1 MTHKRKLFS
10 AVCLIIFV
18 AAMAALPTH
27 SAWSQ
32 EPTNKQ
38 LLERI
43 EALEAELRQ
52 LRDLLLANKETAEQA
67 KERAEAAE
75 TKALEATKTAQ
86 AVKSKSSYPSIPD
99 TIWHLAGYA
108 TAGAEF
114 RTKAD
119 EWEFG
124 GLQFNP
130 GFHFQYKDLVIF
142 EAELEI
148 EVEEDGETEFELE
161 YSHFDI
167 LLHDYATL
175 VVGKY
180 LSPVGQFQ
188 ERLHPSW
195 INKLSNAPAGFHH
208 DGAQP
213 ASEVGVQLRGGVPI
227 GERSTLTYVF
237 AIGNGP
243 RMGHEGNP
251 EFEGFGGD
259 DNKNK
264 AFGGRMAILPVPY
277 LEIGGSFWKGK
288 LEGIEGPGDLLPTSA
303 FAKVWG
309 VDAAFTRNAFDMRF
323 EYLKNTRG
331 PINSFD
337 EDHGEVEMLEKLS
350 LEAWYAQ
357 IAYRLPQLG
366 NASFTGKLEPVFR
379 YGEFRVEGSHHLEEQ
394 AHRRYNI
401 GLNYWL
407 APSAVAR
414 VGLEIRRFF
423 EEEIANETL
432 IQLQVAYGF

>member
-1 MTHKRKLFS
+1 MTHSRKLFS
-10 AVCLIIFV
+10 AVSLIVFV
-18 AAMAALPTH
+18 AALAALPTD
-27 SAWSQ
+27 SAWPQ

-43 EALEAELRQ
+43 ETLESELRN
-52 LRDLLLANKETAEQA
+52 LRDLLLTNMKTAEQA
-67 KERAEAAE
+67 REKAAVAEV
-75 TKALEATKTAQ
+75 KAIEATKAAHELEKQTA
-86 AVKSKSSYPSIPD
+86 YPSIPD

-108 TAGAEF
+108 SAGAEF
-114 RTKAD
+114 RTKAN
-119 EWEFG
+119 EWDFG
-124 GLQFNP
+124 GVQFNP
-130 GFHFQYKDLVIF
+130 GFHFQYKDLIIF
-142 EAELEI
+142 EAELEMEI
-148 EVEEDGETEFELE
+148 EADGETEFELE
-161 YSHFDI
+161 YSQFDI

-180 LSPVGQFQ
+180 LSPIGQFK

-195 INKLSNAPAGFHH
+195 INKFSNAPAGFGH

-213 ASEVGVQLRGGVPI
+213 DSEVGVQLRGGIPI
-227 GERSTLTYVF
+227 GERSTLTYVL
-237 AIGNGP
+237 ALGNGP
-243 RMGHEGNP
+243 RMGHEGNA

-264 AFGGRMAILPVPY
+264 AFGGRIAFLPMPY

-288 LEGIEGPGDLLPTSA
+288 LDGIEGPGELLPTSA
-303 FAKVWG
+303 YAKVWG
-309 VDAAFTRNAFDMRF
+309 VDGAFTRNAFDVRF

-357 IAYRLPQLG
+357 IAYRLPQFG
-366 NASFTGKLEPVFR
+366 NASFTEKLEPVFR
-379 YGEFRVEGSHHLEEQ
+379 YGEFRVKGSHHLEEQ
-394 AHRRYNI
+394 AHKRYNI

-423 EEEIANETL
+423 EEEIQNETL
-432 IQLQVAYGF
+432 VQLQVAYGF

>member
-1 MTHKRKLFS
+1 MTRRRKLVIALS
-10 AVCLIIFV
+10 IIVFF
-18 AAMAALPTH
+18 ASFAALPTH

-38 LLERI
+38 LLERV

-52 LRDLLLANKETAEQA
+52 LRDLLLTNKETAEQA
-67 KERAEAAE
+67 REQAAVAE
-75 TKALEATKTAQ
+75 TKAIEATKTAREVT
-86 AVKSKSSYPSIPD
+86 AKASYPSIPD

-124 GLQFNP
+124 GVQFNP
-130 GFHFQYKDLVIF
+130 GFHFQYKDLIIF
-142 EAELEI
+142 EAELEL
-148 EVEEDGETEFELE
+148 EFEEDGETELALE
-161 YSHFDI
+161 YSQFDI
-167 LLHDYATL
+167 FLHDYATL

-188 ERLHPSW
+188 ERIHPPW

-213 ASEVGVQLRGGVPI
+213 ESDVGLQLRGGVPI
-227 GERSTLTYVF
+227 GERSAFTYVL
-237 AIGNGP
+237 ALGNGP
-243 RMGHEGNP
+243 RMSEEGNV
-251 EFEGFGGD
+251 EFEGFGSD

-264 AFGGRMAILPVPY
+264 AFGGRIAFLPMPY
-277 LEIGGSFWKGK
+277 LEVGGSFLKGK
-288 LEGIEGPGDLLPTSA
+288 VQGIEGAGDLLPTSA

-309 VDAAFTRNAFDMRF
+309 VDAAFTRDAFDVRF
-323 EYLKNTRG
+323 EYLKNTRN

-337 EDHGEVEMLEKLS
+337 EEHGEVEMLEKLS

-357 IAYRLPQLG
+357 IAYRLPELG
-366 NASFTGKLEPVFR
+366 NASFTQNLEPVFR
-379 YGEFRVEGSHHLEEQ
+379 YGEFRVEGNHHLEEQ
-394 AHRRYNI
+394 AHKRYNI
-401 GLNYWL
+401 GLNYWM

-423 EEEIANETL
+423 EEEIQNETL

>member
-1 MTHKRKLFS
+1 MTHSRKLFT
-10 AVCLIIFV
+10 AVSLIVFV
-18 AAMAALPTH
+18 AALAALPTD
-27 SAWSQ
+27 SAWPQ
-32 EPTNKQ
+32 EPTNNQ

-43 EALEAELRQ
+43 ESLEAELEQ
-52 LRDLLLANKETAEQA
+52 LRDLLLANKEVAEQA
-67 KERAEAAE
+67 KEKAAVAEVKAIEAA
-75 TKALEATKTAQ
+75 KAAHELEEQTT
-86 AVKSKSSYPSIPD
+86 YPSIQD

-108 TAGAEF
+108 SAGAEF
-114 RTKAD
+114 RTKAN

-124 GLQFNP
+124 GVKFNP
-130 GFHFQYKDLVIF
+130 GFHFQYKDLIIL

-148 EVEEDGETEFELE
+148 EIGEDGETEFELE

-167 LLHDYATL
+167 LLHDNATL

-180 LSPVGQFQ
+180 LSPIGQFQ
-188 ERLHPSW
+188 ERLHPTW
-195 INKLSNAPAGFHH
+195 INKLSNAPAGFGH

-213 ASEVGVQLRGGVPI
+213 DSDFGVQLRGGVPI
-227 GERSTLTYVF
+227 GERSTFTYVF
-237 AIGNGP
+237 ALGNGP
-243 RMGHEGNP
+243 RMGHEGNV

-264 AFGGRMAILPVPY
+264 AFGGRIAFLPMPY
-277 LEIGGSFWKGK
+277 LEIGGSFLKGK

-303 FAKVWG
+303 YAKVWG
-309 VDAAFTRNAFDMRF
+309 VDGAFTRNAFDVRF

-350 LEAWYAQ
+350 MEAWYAQ

-366 NASFTGKLEPVFR
+366 NASFTEKLEPVFR

-394 AHRRYNI
+394 AHKRYNI

-423 EEEIANETL
+423 EEEVQNETL
-432 IQLQVAYGF
+432 VQLQVAYGF